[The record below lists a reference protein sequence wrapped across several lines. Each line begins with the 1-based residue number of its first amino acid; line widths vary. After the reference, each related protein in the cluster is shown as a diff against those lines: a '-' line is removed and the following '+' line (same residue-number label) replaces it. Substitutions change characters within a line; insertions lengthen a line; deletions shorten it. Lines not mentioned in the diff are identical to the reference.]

1 MTGQETD
8 KKKIEETDAEK
19 VNRKVLGTRLRE
31 AREYV
36 GLSQDEV
43 AKYLSIPRTALS
55 HIESGQR
62 RIDAL
67 ELKKLAQLY
76 KRPMGYFTG
85 EETVDAAL
93 PADVAHLARAAAGL
107 SARDREEL
115 SRFAEFLRA
124 KAQMESDPNG

>member
-1 MTGQETD
+1 MPDD
-8 KKKIEETDAEK
+8 KDNDNPKSSNDESVDRQK
-19 VNRKVLGTRLRE
+19 LGARLRE
-31 AREYV
+31 AREYL

-76 KRPMGYFTG
+76 KRPVVYFTG
-85 EETVDAAL
+85 ESQADSGMSD
-93 PADVAHLARAAAGL
+93 DVAHLARAAAGL
-107 SARDREEL
+107 SEGDRREL
-115 SRFAEFLRA
+115 SRFAEYLRA
-124 KAQMESDPNG
+124 RAQSEGSSND

>member
-1 MTGQETD
+1 MPD
-8 KKKIEETDAEK
+8 KDNDNPKSSSDDSVDRQK
-19 VNRKVLGTRLRE
+19 LGARLRE
-31 AREYV
+31 AREYL

-76 KRPMGYFTG
+76 KRPVVYFTG
-85 EETVDAAL
+85 ESQADAGMSE
-93 PADVAHLARAAAGL
+93 DVAHLARAAAGL
-107 SARDREEL
+107 SEGDRREL
-115 SRFAEFLRA
+115 SRFAEYLRA
-124 KAQMESDPNG
+124 RSESEGSSND

>member
-1 MTGQETD
+1 MPD
-8 KKKIEETDAEK
+8 KDNDNPKSSNDESVDRQK
-19 VNRKVLGTRLRE
+19 LGARLRE
-31 AREYV
+31 AREYL

-76 KRPMGYFTG
+76 KRPVVYFTG
-85 EETVDAAL
+85 ESQADAGMSE
-93 PADVAHLARAAAGL
+93 DVAHLARAAAGL
-107 SARDREEL
+107 SEGDRREL
-115 SRFAEFLRA
+115 SRFAEYLRA
-124 KAQMESDPNG
+124 RAQSEGSSND

>member
-1 MTGQETD
+1 MPDD
-8 KKKIEETDAEK
+8 KDNDNPKSSNNESVDRQK
-19 VNRKVLGTRLRE
+19 LGARLRE
-31 AREYV
+31 SREYL

-76 KRPMGYFTG
+76 KRPVVYFTG
-85 EETVDAAL
+85 ESQADAGM
-93 PADVAHLARAAAGL
+93 PEDVAHLARAAAGL
-107 SARDREEL
+107 SEGDRREL
-115 SRFAEFLRA
+115 SRFAEYLRA
-124 KAQMESDPNG
+124 RAQSEGASND

>member
-1 MTGQETD
+1 MPD
-8 KKKIEETDAEK
+8 KDNDNPKSSNDESVDRQK
-19 VNRKVLGTRLRE
+19 LGARLRE
-31 AREYV
+31 AREYL

-76 KRPMGYFTG
+76 KRPVVYFTG
-85 EETVDAAL
+85 ESQADSGMSD
-93 PADVAHLARAAAGL
+93 DVAHLARAAAGL
-107 SARDREEL
+107 SEGDRREL
-115 SRFAEFLRA
+115 SRFAEYLRA
-124 KAQMESDPNG
+124 RAQSEGSSND

>member
-1 MTGQETD
+1 MPDD
-8 KKKIEETDAEK
+8 KDNDNPKSSNDESVDRQK
-19 VNRKVLGTRLRE
+19 LGARLRE
-31 AREYV
+31 AREYL

-76 KRPMGYFTG
+76 KRPVVYFTG
-85 EETVDAAL
+85 ESQSDAGMSD
-93 PADVAHLARAAAGL
+93 DVAHLARAAAGL
-107 SARDREEL
+107 SEGDRREL
-115 SRFAEFLRA
+115 SRFAEYLRA
-124 KAQMESDPNG
+124 RAQSEGSSND